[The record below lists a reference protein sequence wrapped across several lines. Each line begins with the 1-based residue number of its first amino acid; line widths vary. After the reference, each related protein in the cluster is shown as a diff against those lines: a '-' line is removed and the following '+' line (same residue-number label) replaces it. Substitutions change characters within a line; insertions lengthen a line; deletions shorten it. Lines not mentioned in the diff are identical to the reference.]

1 MTESKPGFT
10 FFTSLRQSL
19 SARELLGAPLTAAGL
34 LLIVT
39 LLSYG
44 LVIPRLGFY
53 WDSWGM
59 NWIAQTRGPAGLA
72 QYFSTNRPVW
82 GLLYQLTLPALGG
95 SPLPWQIF
103 GLLWR
108 WLTSL
113 ALWGVLRLL
122 WPRQPEPALWASLLF
137 TVYPGFQQ
145 QSIALLYS
153 HFEIVLTAF
162 LASLACSL
170 LALKYPRWRFL
181 LLSGGMLLSAINLL
195 MLEYFFLLEL
205 LRPVLLWLALGE
217 QSEGGQRFAAPEG
230 GQARLRRVL
239 AAWAPYGAVLVAAVV
254 WRVFLFPYQTNNY
267 RLDTLQQF
275 SAQPLQTL
283 GLLAWRVLEQIWI
296 ATGLA
301 WVAATR
307 PPNADMVGEVN
318 IQRYLI
324 IMAASAAGLWV
335 TGMLLG
341 SAGKL
346 ERRAQRS
353 AVPAG
358 GQRQWIKEI
367 GVLALLAL
375 GLAGWPFWLTN
386 VPFSLAFAYDRF
398 TLPFMLGASLLLT
411 GLIALLPGRA
421 LRWLALA
428 GLVGLGI
435 GFQYQTGLAY
445 RQDWVYQQEFFWQ
458 LKARVPNLKP
468 GTLIIANENPV
479 TAYST
484 DNSLTSVINW
494 IYDPHNR
501 SQNIQYLLLYP
512 TIRAGNENLKLVQ
525 DSPVTEDLL
534 IGKFNGNTRQSI
546 TIFYNGMYC
555 LHVVDPVLDALN
567 PAPPDLLKHTAQF
580 SDFSLI
586 QPLAN
591 GQTEQTPPLPSGSH
605 LPLRAPEAGAGPRSA
620 GDEALPAILG
630 QAPRASWCNLY
641 QKADLLRQL
650 AQWYNIM
657 QLWDAQGKDLFP
669 QSRFPAEAAPFVEA
683 YARSGQWEQA
693 VRLSVNTMT
702 ARPVFCALWQQLDRT
717 TASDPGK
724 APAVRAAFD
733 TLKCSEYGIFLIQP

>member
-10 FFTSLRQSL
+10 YFTSLRQWL
-19 SARELLGAPLTAAGL
+19 NAHELLGTPLIAAGL

-59 NWIAQTRGPAGLA
+59 NWIAQTRGPDGLA

-95 SPLPWQIF
+95 SALPWQIF

-181 LLSGGMLLSAINLL
+181 LVSGGMLLSAVNLL

-205 LRPVLLWLALGE
+205 LRPALLWLAVAEE
-217 QSEGGQRFAAPEG
+217 QPGGW
-230 GQARLRRVL
+230 QARLRRVL
-239 AAWAPYGAVLVAAVV
+239 AAWAPYICVLVGAVV
-254 WRVFLFPYQTNNY
+254 WRVFLFPFQTSNY
-267 RLDTLQQF
+267 PLVTLQQF

-283 GLLAWRVLEQIWI
+283 GLLAWRVLEELWI

-307 PPNADMVGEVN
+307 PPNADVVGEVN
-318 IQRYLI
+318 IQRYLL
-324 IMAASAAGLWV
+324 IMVASAAGLWV
-335 TGMLLG
+335 TGLLLG
-341 SAGKL
+341 SARKL
-346 ERRAQRS
+346 ERRAQR
-353 AVPAG
+353 
-358 GQRQWIKEI
+358 QWLKEI

-386 VPFSLAFAYDRF
+386 VPVSLAFAYDRF
-398 TLPFMLGASLLLT
+398 TLPFMLGACLLLT
-411 GLIALLPGRA
+411 GLIALLPWRA
-421 LRWLALA
+421 LRWLVLA

-458 LKARVPNLKP
+458 LKTRVPNLKP
-468 GTLIIANENPV
+468 GTLIIANENLA

-494 IYDPHNR
+494 IYDPLNR

-512 TIRAGNENLKLVQ
+512 TIRAGNENLKLVK

-567 PAPPDLLKHTAQF
+567 PAPPDLLKQTAQF

-586 QPLAN
+586 QPLAI
-591 GQTEQTPPLPSGSH
+591 GQTEQPP
-605 LPLRAPEAGAGPRSA
+605 
-620 GDEALPAILG
+620 LPAILG
-630 QAPRASWCNLY
+630 QRFVAPVGGQPPRASWCNIY
-641 QKADLLRQL
+641 QKADLLRQS
-650 AQWYNIM
+650 AQWYNII

-669 QSRFPAEAAPFVEA
+669 ESRFPAEAAPFVEA

-717 TASDPGK
+717 TPSEPRKAS
-724 APAVRAAFD
+724 AVRAAFD
-733 TLKCSEYGIFLIQP
+733 SLKCSEYGIFPIQP